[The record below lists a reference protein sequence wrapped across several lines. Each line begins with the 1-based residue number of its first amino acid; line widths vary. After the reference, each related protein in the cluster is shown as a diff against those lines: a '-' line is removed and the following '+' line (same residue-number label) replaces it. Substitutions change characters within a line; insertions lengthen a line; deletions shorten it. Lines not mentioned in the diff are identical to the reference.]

1 MSKID
6 IYKGVKRETDYVTA
20 MASLSLEANATV
32 ITTKPSSSG
41 SSPLKDFFFG
51 TGSCH
56 RFIGG
61 KLLCNEY
68 QRAK

>member
-6 IYKGVKRETDYVTA
+6 LYKGAKRETDYVTA

-32 ITTKPSSSG
+32 ITTTTSSG

-51 TGSCH
+51 TDSCH